1 MKASIPLSWRTS
13 FQMVLMIF
21 KIVENYLFYIKQMLY
36 VFYGDNNN
44 LVFNEEVREGMLWEV
59 SVWWRSWGRGLTW
72 QMEYW
77 AWILDLRF
85 KKD

>member
-1 MKASIPLSWRTS
+1 
-13 FQMVLMIF
+13 MVLMIF
-21 KIVENYLFYIKQMLY
+21 KIVENYLFYIKQILY

-44 LVFNEEVREGMLWEV
+44 LVFNEEVRECMLWEV
-59 SVWWRSWGRGLTW
+59 SVWWRSWGRGLAW
-72 QMEYW
+72 WMEYW